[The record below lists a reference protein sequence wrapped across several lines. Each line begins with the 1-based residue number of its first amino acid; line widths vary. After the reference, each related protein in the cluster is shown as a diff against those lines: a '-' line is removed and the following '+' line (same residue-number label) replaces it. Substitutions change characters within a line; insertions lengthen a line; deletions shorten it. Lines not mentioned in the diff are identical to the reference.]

1 MKLLAAVVL
10 ATAFSITTAQLRWRL
25 LDSGDNGPGPRQ
37 RGGIA
42 YNHATNTVV
51 VFGGMSNES
60 TLPNDL
66 WAFDVDVGG
75 WIQVHGGGNE
85 TVAPAGRLDFNIG
98 IITAQG
104 TTMLVVVFGIGAGSF
119 EYDDVWAF
127 DFNASEWREITIE
140 NPSDA
145 PPTRY
150 GGHFGALYGDTDT
163 LWIGSGFTLTTALP
177 SRYIDTYKLIFTSRT
192 TARWEELFG
201 EPSRGNQFNPLQ
213 PHGRCLQGSAVVEP
227 EKLVIFGGC
236 MRYTDIMVY
245 MHSCTMYSF
254 A

>member
-1 MKLLAAVVL
+1 MMTCGHLILMQA
-10 ATAFSITTAQLRWRL
+10 
-25 LDSGDNGPGPRQ
+25 SGGK
-37 RGGIA
+37 
-42 YNHATNTVV
+42 
-51 VFGGMSNES
+51 
-60 TLPNDL
+60 
-66 WAFDVDVGG
+66 
-75 WIQVHGGGNE
+75 
-85 TVAPAGRLDFNIG
+85 
-98 IITAQG
+98 
-104 TTMLVVVFGIGAGSF
+104 
-119 EYDDVWAF
+119 
-127 DFNASEWREITIE
+127 ITIE

-227 EKLVIFGGC
+227 EKLVMFGGC